1 MLTSLFEIE
10 NLGSIRIETAP
21 DVKPYPVRRMTIKE
35 HGRWKH
41 NKFIGFASCDD
52 ALLDLHVGDLITC
65 DMSFYVCKHKRK
77 WEQRVLFI
85 NVVKN
90 KEV

>member
-1 MLTSLFEIE
+1 MNHLFEIE
-10 NLGSIRIETAP
+10 KLSPITIETAP
-21 DVKPYPVRRMTIKE
+21 DVRPYPVRRMIVKE
-35 HGRWKH
+35 HGRWKS
-41 NKFIGFASCDD
+41 NKFIGTASCND
-52 ALLDLHVGDLITC
+52 ALLDLHVGDIIAC